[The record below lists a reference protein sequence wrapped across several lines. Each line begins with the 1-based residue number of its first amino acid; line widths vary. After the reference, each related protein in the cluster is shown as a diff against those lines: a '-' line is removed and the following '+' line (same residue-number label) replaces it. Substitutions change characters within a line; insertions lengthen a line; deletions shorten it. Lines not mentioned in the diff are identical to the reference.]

1 MKRNSNGSPKDF
13 CFQLSTKEV
22 SDLRCQNGT
31 AKLLSSKRRYNPY
44 VYTEEGII
52 ALAGVLKLRRKENVQ
67 RH

>member
-1 MKRNSNGSPKDF
+1 MGLQRIF

-22 SDLRCQNGT
+22 SDLRFHFGT
-31 AKLLSSKRRYNPY
+31 AKLLSSIRRYNPY